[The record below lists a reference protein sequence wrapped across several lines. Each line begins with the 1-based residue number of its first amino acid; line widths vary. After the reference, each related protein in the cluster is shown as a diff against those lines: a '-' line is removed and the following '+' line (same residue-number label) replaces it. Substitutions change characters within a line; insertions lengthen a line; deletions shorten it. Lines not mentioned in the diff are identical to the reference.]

1 MATVNFSS
9 NDILVAEANILY
21 APKGTTLP
29 DETTVAWNSFAS
41 WDAAW
46 KHLGYTAEAARIGYS
61 YDTFEL
67 EVEQTTQPVIQRK
80 VSEQFTIDF
89 TLAQFDGQNLAL
101 VTGGTATN
109 TAAGAS
115 QKGYTTVKA
124 GGDSNLNEYMFA
136 IEGYRPDTNGTKQP
150 VRIFV
155 HRATIRLNGNIQFSK
170 AAGTTIPVQIVGLAD
185 TSKSVGQQLF
195 EAHIV
200 TAPATS

>member
-1 MATVNFSS
+1 MATVNFTS

-21 APKGTTLP
+21 APKGSTIP
-29 DETTVAWNSFAS
+29 DETTVAWNSFAA
-41 WDAAW
+41 WDTAW
-46 KHLGYTAEAARIGYS
+46 KHLGYTAEASRIGYN

-80 VSEQFTIDF
+80 VSERFTLDF
-89 TLAQFDGQNLAL
+89 VLAQFSGENLAL
-101 VTGGTATN
+101 VTGGTATV

-115 QKGYTTVKA
+115 QKGYTKVVA
-124 GGDSNLNEYMFA
+124 GGDTNLNEYLFA
-136 IEGYRPDTNGTKQP
+136 IEGYRPDSVGTKQP
-150 VRIFV
+150 VRIFIW
-155 HRATIRLNGNIQFSK
+155 RATLRLNGNIQFSK
-170 AAGTTIPVQIVGLAD
+170 NAGTTIPVQIVGLAD

>member
-1 MATVNFSS
+1 MATVNFTS

-29 DETTVAWNSFAS
+29 DETAVAWNTFSG
-41 WDAAW
+41 WDNAW
-46 KHLGYTAEAARIGYS
+46 KHLGYTAEAARIGYT

-80 VSEQFTIDF
+80 VSERFTLDF
-89 TLAQFDGQNLAL
+89 VLAQFDGANLAL
-101 VTGGTATN
+101 VTGGAATT
-109 TAAGAS
+109 TAAGAG
-115 QKGYTTVKA
+115 QKGYTKVVA
-124 GGDSNLNEYMFA
+124 GGDTNLNEYLFA

-150 VRIFV
+150 VRIFI
-155 HRATIRLNGNIQFSK
+155 HRATLRLNGNIQFSK
-170 AAGTTIPVQIVGLAD
+170 NSGTTIPVQITGLAD
-185 TSKSVGQQLF
+185 TSKIVGQQLF

>member
-21 APKGTTLP
+21 APKGTALP
-29 DETTVAWNSFAS
+29 DETTVAWNTFTD

-46 KHLGYTAEAARIGYS
+46 KHLGYTAEAARIGYN

-80 VSEQFTIDF
+80 VSERFTIDF
-89 TLAQFDGQNLAL
+89 TLAQFDGTNLAL

-115 QKGYTTVKA
+115 QKAYTKVVA
-124 GGDSNLNEYMFA
+124 GGDTNLGEYLFA
-136 IEGYRPDTNGTKQP
+136 LEGYRPDANGTKQP

-170 AAGTTIPVQIVGLAD
+170 NAGTTVPVQITGLAD
-185 TSKSVGQQLF
+185 TGKAVGQQLF
-195 EAHIV
+195 EAHII